1 MALDEAKRILQ
12 YGPSQQK
19 IQVVKSVL
27 GVLARQAAAGQDAV
41 ANEMRLRMESL
52 MASMRDVPVLER
64 TVSETYVIDAEI
76 VEEE

>member
-1 MALDEAKRILQ
+1 MALAEAKNILE

-64 TVSETYVIDAEI
+64 TISETYVIDAEI